1 MRKEFLTP
9 VTCTAVKE
17 CQIVDQVRQGS
28 RLSPMLCTQKVSNF
42 STIKPPYIPKE
53 RYRNFL
59 TSRVGLKG
67 TVHPSLRLSRRSV
80 SQPFWTIL
88 QQILSEDLCNV
99 PYLLWQET
107 SVMWSH
113 THYCPIRHF
122 VRQGRGLENRFNL
135 NYLFLFK
142 KLGIY
147 SFWIFIC
154 SRNTKRDN
162 ITSDMYS

>member
-17 CQIVDQVRQGS
+17 CQVVDQVRQGS

-67 TVHPSLRLSRRSV
+67 TVHPSLWLSRRSDP
-80 SQPFWTIL
+80 QPFLTIL
-88 QQILSEDLCNV
+88 KQFLSEDLYNV
-99 PYLLWQET
+99 PHLLWYET
-107 SVMWSH
+107 LAMWSH
-113 THYCPIRHF
+113 THYCPFRHF
-122 VRQGRGLENRFNL
+122 VRQRKSL
-135 NYLFLFK
+135 K
-142 KLGIY
+142 I
-147 SFWIFIC
+147 
-154 SRNTKRDN
+154 
-162 ITSDMYS
+162 